1 MSWGRLEQPT
11 LRTNYGLLPRGRRIL
26 ERHSTPAKKI
36 HECVLLHVED
46 DDGAAYLFQTAL
58 GQTDLRQY
66 FHVSNGEE
74 AMAFLLQ
81 QGADSFAQRPDLVLL
96 DLDLPQKSGRRRGG
110 RCRRK
115 PCRTA
120 RAPSRKPRPFNR
132 RPNIVSVIAF
142 SPALV
147 FLASPAD
154 LTSNRLFTG
163 LAESGRSI
171 RAGRRRYWRGAQP
184 WYCSRLPRH
193 GPELPMLEWFWL
205 SSFLRR
211 AK

>member
-81 QGADSFAQRPDLVLL
+81 QGAYSLAPRPDLVLL
-96 DLDLPQKSGRRRGG
+96 DLNLPQKSGFDVLADMKSNPHLRDI
-110 RCRRK
+110 
-115 PCRTA
+115 T
-120 RAPSRKPRPFNR
+120 
-132 RPNIVSVIAF
+132 V
-142 SPALV
+142 LV
-147 FLASPAD
+147 FSTSTLPYDREKSMELGAD
-154 LTSNRLFTG
+154 EYLTKDGDF
-163 LAESGRSI
+163 ESFVNVAKSVCQRI
-171 RAGRRRYWRGAQP
+171 TAGRT
-184 WYCSRLPRH
+184 
-193 GPELPMLEWFWL
+193 F
-205 SSFLRR
+205 
-211 AK
+211 